1 MPISLRPSLTII
13 VALFLLSAMD
23 STAAGQAPKAKAERA
38 PTAAEVAQLLVKEPI
53 SLATWPAWRSRLSAW
68 MGDRSRNPEPAFDAA
83 RVFLKSEYRNGEF
96 PPALKDDALAWYLLA
111 STSIRE
117 IAKQGD
123 AVAAG
128 KSAEK
133 ALRRSLQLD
142 PNFARAHARLGLALL
157 LQTEASARQLPNP
170 LRDEAM
176 KELEQAQRKDPSLSV
191 KETEAV
197 AAILQG
203 RMSDAER
210 LFLQALAAAPDNA
223 DLAEGAAAA
232 FCQNMD
238 RNGPIAPAVKALCDR
253 FPSDGTLVCYH
264 AVALARDHD
273 VRGAAREIDR
283 ARQLGAEPEKILP
296 PNLVH
301 EIERVG
307 APSALER
314 FVWPFAW
321 AMLYFAAFYA
331 VVMLTMAFVGL
342 VLASRTQGTDAL
354 SLLGVQPDELVTEG
368 QVHRAGHESALA
380 KLYGLS
386 LFFGLVL
393 FYVAIPFIIAGLLGV
408 TGLLLYLTF
417 MLGHIPIKL
426 LIVIFFVGFGG
437 AWAVLK
443 SAFHRPQ
450 SGGFGIKKTG
460 PDCPRLYA
468 TLEEVARRV
477 DTDPVDEV
485 YLAPGSSVS
494 VHQEG
499 RGPFGLLGAKKRVL
513 TLGVATMNFLSI
525 NELKSV
531 LAHEYAH
538 FSHRDTFYSRFIY
551 QVHMSIESALHGMG
565 QSGGYYNYVN
575 PFFWFLY
582 LYYKAYSLLAAGY
595 SRSREFLADRMACS
609 LYGSD
614 VFSDA
619 LTKVCTDGQLFESTM
634 YLSTSKL
641 LDAGRAD
648 ANVYE
653 EFRQHC
659 GEPVSENERQEI
671 YDKLLDEKA
680 SVFASHPTF
689 RERLDAVSLL
699 PHGRSKDTTSAVQ
712 LFENPEAVERE
723 LSEFMMSWMAFLKQ
737 AQAQPAKA

>member
-1 MPISLRPSLTII
+1 
-13 VALFLLSAMD
+13 
-23 STAAGQAPKAKAERA
+23 
-38 PTAAEVAQLLVKEPI
+38 
-53 SLATWPAWRSRLSAW
+53 
-68 MGDRSRNPEPAFDAA
+68 
-83 RVFLKSEYRNGEF
+83 
-96 PPALKDDALAWYLLA
+96 
-111 STSIRE
+111 
-117 IAKQGD
+117 
-123 AVAAG
+123 
-128 KSAEK
+128 
-133 ALRRSLQLD
+133 
-142 PNFARAHARLGLALL
+142 
-157 LQTEASARQLPNP
+157 
-170 LRDEAM
+170 
-176 KELEQAQRKDPSLSV
+176 
-191 KETEAV
+191 
-197 AAILQG
+197 
-203 RMSDAER
+203 
-210 LFLQALAAAPDNA
+210 
-223 DLAEGAAAA
+223 
-232 FCQNMD
+232 
-238 RNGPIAPAVKALCDR
+238 
-253 FPSDGTLVCYH
+253 
-264 AVALARDHD
+264 
-273 VRGAAREIDR
+273 
-283 ARQLGAEPEKILP
+283 
-296 PNLVH
+296 
-301 EIERVG
+301 
-307 APSALER
+307 
-314 FVWPFAW
+314 
-321 AMLYFAAFYA
+321 
-331 VVMLTMAFVGL
+331 
-342 VLASRTQGTDAL
+342 
-354 SLLGVQPDELVTEG
+354 
-368 QVHRAGHESALA
+368 
-380 KLYGLS
+380 
-386 LFFGLVL
+386 
-393 FYVAIPFIIAGLLGV
+393 
-408 TGLLLYLTF
+408 

-426 LIVIFFVGFGG
+426 LIVILFVGLGG

-443 SAFHRPQ
+443 RLFHRPQ
-450 SGGFGIKKTG
+450 SGGFGIKKTA

-499 RGPFGLLGAKKRVL
+499 RGPFGLLGAKRVL
-513 TLGVATMNFLSI
+513 TLGVATMNFLTI

-565 QSGGYYNYVN
+565 QSGGYYNYIN

-659 GEPVSENERQEI
+659 GEAVSEYVRQEI

-689 RERLDAVSLL
+689 RES
-699 PHGRSKDTTSAVQ
+699 PGRGVALATW
-712 LFENPEAVERE
+712 P
-723 LSEFMMSWMAFLKQ
+723 
-737 AQAQPAKA
+737 